1 MAGQKTGA
9 KTVTGSRVANR
20 KRAMV
25 QNGGQITR
33 EAAVCCPADS
43 ESDGGR
49 RSARRPKTTSKKG
62 ELQPSNCATGSGV
75 KNATKVC
82 KARERTVAPSAET
95 RPPGPGFLP
104 LPLPHGLCR
113 CRRIEN

>member
-33 EAAVCCPADS
+33 EAAVCCPAD
-43 ESDGGR
+43 
-49 RSARRPKTTSKKG
+49 
-62 ELQPSNCATGSGV
+62 LQFQT
-75 KNATKVC
+75 
-82 KARERTVAPSAET
+82 
-95 RPPGPGFLP
+95 
-104 LPLPHGLCR
+104 
-113 CRRIEN
+113 